1 MGRYLSMPILGL
13 AAALSAS
20 IMPQIIGFAAAA
32 LGSLTPVLE
41 NTRGQVSLVL
51 LLVMTWAVHSSLTD
65 SFVWAL
71 VGGIAVDLLSIL
83 PLGASSFALALIVF
97 AVHIVS
103 HQLYQVRIV
112 SILAMTVLSTFF
124 LQFFTWQILVLLGNA
139 YDIPALIRLVLMP
152 TIIYNLAAV
161 LPVYGFVRWMQK
173 RLEGRLQSAPSALT
187 QEPGAR
193 TSL

>member
-1 MGRYLSMPILGL
+1 MGRYLSIPILSL

-20 IMPQIIGFAAAA
+20 IMPQMIEFAAAV
-32 LGSLTPVLE
+32 LGSFTPILE
-41 NTRGQVSLVL
+41 NTRGQISLVL
-51 LLVMTWAVHSSLTD
+51 LVVMTWSVRSSLTD
-65 SFVWAL
+65 SFVWAF
-71 VGGIAVDLLSIL
+71 VGGIAMDLLSIL
-83 PLGASSFALALIVF
+83 PLGASSFALVLIVF
-97 AVHIVS
+97 AIHIVS

-112 SILAMTVLSTFF
+112 SILVMTVLSTFF
-124 LQFFTWQILVLLGNA
+124 LQFFTWQILVLLGNS

-152 TIIYNLAAV
+152 TIVYNLAAA

-187 QEPGAR
+187 QEAGAR